1 MSAQGG
7 KFRLATTPVLVLTLK
22 RISDFHILA
31 VQPQHD
37 VQHTQAKP
45 LALDDRTAPGRL
57 CVM

>member
-37 VQHTQAKP
+37 VQHTQVP
-45 LALDDRTAPGRL
+45 LGHDAGFGFDTQKNL
-57 CVM
+57 